1 MAASSPFASGA
12 SSTGSA
18 AAKSRAVAARVGS
31 RDALRRASRRIHRVS
46 RDSRARGARASL
58 AAAAAAAEADA
69 RAGFEDDA
77 ARRSAGRVAAD
88 HDRWLSRCV
97 VHYDVRV
104 EGLPADVATAP
115 GELAALTPAAPEARG
130 DVTRVGGGV
139 RRGRER
145 GLEKATAKS
154 AKPVVAP
161 WSPDEVRAR
170 LIDGVAPKLTKQTV
184 VNAMRRAFDVD
195 ALASAGL
202 EGNAATMAK
211 RASAA
216 KLCDAYAALV
226 AAAESGARNERRRT
240 PRDEPERGGRRARRP
255 EPERGGRRARRPE
268 PERGGRRARRP
279 EPERGGRRANPNP
292 NEEDAARGGPNPNEE
307 DAARGGPNPNEE
319 DAARRVPPPPAPNDV
334 PSDSAW
340 GLYWRA
346 LACGIGGGAATTA
359 PPRAARERATP
370 TTASQTPSPSSRAN
384 TFVVRIARTHVAA
397 SHVAASAS
405 AAAATALLASLH
417 RHASSSASS
426 SAWGKRA
433 TDA

>member
-1 MAASSPFASGA
+1 M
-12 SSTGSA
+12 
-18 AAKSRAVAARVGS
+18 
-31 RDALRRASRRIHRVS
+31 
-46 RDSRARGARASL
+46 
-58 AAAAAAAEADA
+58 
-69 RAGFEDDA
+69 
-77 ARRSAGRVAAD
+77 
-88 HDRWLSRCV
+88 
-97 VHYDVRV
+97 
-104 EGLPADVATAP
+104 
-115 GELAALTPAAPEARG
+115 TPAAPEARG

-226 AAAESGARNERRRT
+226 AAAESGARKTETN
-240 PRDEPERGGRRARRP
+240 P
-255 EPERGGRRARRPE
+255 
-268 PERGGRRARRP
+268 
-279 EPERGGRRANPNP
+279 NPNP

-307 DAARGGPNPNEE
+307 DAARGTRTRRTRGPERTE
-319 DAARRVPPPPAPNDV
+319 DAARLVPARRPRRTTSRRIRRGVCIGAR
-334 PSDSAW
+334 
-340 GLYWRA
+340 WRA
-346 LACGIGGGAATTA
+346 ASA
-359 PPRAARERATP
+359 AARRRRRLLARRANAATP

-384 TFVVRIARTHVAA
+384 TFVVRIARA
-397 SHVAASAS
+397 SPHRTSPRRTS
-405 AAAATALLASLH
+405 PRRLPRLRRRRFSRRCIAT
-417 RHASSSASS
+417 RRRRRRRRR
-426 SAWGKRA
+426 GKTR
-433 TDA
+433 D